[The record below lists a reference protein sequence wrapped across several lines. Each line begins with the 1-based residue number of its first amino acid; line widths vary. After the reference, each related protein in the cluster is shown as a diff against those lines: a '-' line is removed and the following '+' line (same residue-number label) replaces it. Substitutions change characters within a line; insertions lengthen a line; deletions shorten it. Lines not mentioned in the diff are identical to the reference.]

1 MDYMDTKIAEKVLT
15 VVGFAELTA
24 ANSKLFRKKVCA
36 ALNGHTVVEVDLSQT
51 TTMDCAGLGA
61 LIAICNLV
69 RGRKIRVRLVNPT
82 SRVEQLLHLMRAGQ
96 ILQIV
101 NRPPVTAPILPLIQA
116 MPWRNQPAGLMAREA
131 DLSAFVDEGRL
142 APALAS

>member
-1 MDYMDTKIAEKVLT
+1 MLMEIEIAEKVLS
-15 VVGFAELTA
+15 VVGFEELTA

-36 ALNGHTVVEVDLSQT
+36 ALNGHTVVEIDLSQT
-51 TTMDCAGLGA
+51 VFMDCAGLGA

-82 SRVEQLLHLMRAGQ
+82 LRVEQLLHIMRAGQ

-101 NRPPVTAPILPLIQA
+101 NRPPVTAPTIPFIEA
-116 MPWRNQPAGLMAREA
+116 TPGRNQLGAFLALEAGVGAAVGGL
-131 DLSAFVDEGRL
+131 V
-142 APALAS
+142 PALC